1 MAVTQQSIARPN
13 AALEKIVIRLMQA
26 LFTVGCIFYAVMAFD
41 YFISFAAG
49 REGLWAQV
57 FTFLSS
63 PEHALGSGSVHVDQ
77 QQAYSEGYR
86 FMLMHT
92 TMGAFALA
100 VGPFQFIGGI
110 RRRFPAAHRLMGKI
124 YLVGA
129 VLSMFAGIAYLSST
143 AFQEVYSGTPFAIAL
158 YALDLAVLYTA
169 WLAYAA
175 IRRRDVMRHQAWM
188 AFNFGLLFATPL
200 LRILWVSFAWLF
212 PGVEQ
217 AENNLGITTF
227 LLPLSLFG
235 AMVWIT
241 FQRPSTRSKQP
252 HTAQ

>member
-1 MAVTQQSIARPN
+1 MSVTQHAVPQHSSTVERFSIQLLQGIFA
-13 AALEKIVIRLMQA
+13 
-26 LFTVGCIFYAVMAFD
+26 VGCLFYAVMAFD

-49 REGLWAQV
+49 REGLWTQV
-57 FTFLSS
+57 FTLLSS

-100 VGPFQFIGGI
+100 VGPFQFIAGI
-110 RRRFPAAHRLMGKI
+110 RRRYPAAHRLMGKI

-158 YALDLAVLYTA
+158 YALDIAVLYTA
-169 WLAYAA
+169 WLAYSA

-200 LRILWVSFAWLF
+200 LRILWVTFAWVF

-241 FQRPSTRSKQP
+241 AQRPSVRTRQP
-252 HTAQ
+252 SSS